1 MVDLEDL
8 DNEKLIV
15 VSYYVRLCQ
24 GGVVKASSHLE
35 DMALIELRKVMI
47 HGDIL
52 NIFRNNDVFDHWLFD
67 LCESVDFLIG
77 LSRAHILFIGHCIL
91 LPQLVVKINYII
103 DLKGSLLRLYL

>member
-67 LCESVDFLIG
+67 LCESVDFLLG
-77 LSRAHILFIGHCIL
+77 LSRAHIDSIYDFGLRPLFFFSFFYCFYEFTIES
-91 LPQLVVKINYII
+91 VY
-103 DLKGSLLRLYL
+103 